1 MRVFKYHNC
10 NLEENRIDLYYNEL
24 DQETDTIIKFL
35 DLYNKT
41 LLGRNEEETRLI
53 QASDIYYCE
62 IVDRKCFS
70 YLKDSIWQLD
80 VSLQILLN
88 QFSSIGFVRTS
99 KSMVVNIYKIDRLK
113 SDLNMKVNIVL
124 DNGEIVVLNRT
135 YRNQFY
141 KYLEKMREEKK

>member
-41 LLGRNEEETRLI
+41 LLGRNEDETRLI

>member
-41 LLGRNEEETRLI
+41 LLGRNEQETRLI

-80 VSLQILLN
+80 ISLQILLN